1 MNGNYRHCKNDGI
14 YGKWTK
20 HNIKKNY
27 NTGVKKVKSH
37 DCSEVDT
44 DYEDCES
51 ESEDLDEIYCD
62 TDEICDSHI
71 ENFLQEN
78 NIFIIELGTKQYL
91 SKLIN
96 IQGKIFTFRFYR
108 RNFDLVSDKFLK
120 FTFPRVED
128 FLDLHIE
135 NDKEK
140 ILTCVK
146 EFDYGRRG
154 SILINSAIKSLFPNL
169 N

>member
-1 MNGNYRHCKNDGI
+1 MASRRNTTLKRIIIHV
-14 YGKWTK
+14 W
-20 HNIKKNY
+20 KK
-27 NTGVKKVKSH
+27 KSH
-37 DCSEVDT
+37 DYSEVDT
-44 DYEDCES
+44 DW
-51 ESEDLDEIYCD
+51 
-62 TDEICDSHI
+62 
-71 ENFLQEN
+71 NFLQEN
-78 NIFIIELGTKQYL
+78 YIFIIELGTKQYL

-108 RNFDLVSDKFLK
+108 RNFDLVLDKFLK

-140 ILTCVK
+140 ILTGVN

-169 N
+169 NWICLWSTYQYISI